1 MTQLKHYEIV
11 VIGAGPGG
19 YAAAFRAADLGKRV
33 LLIDRDNELGGV
45 CLNRGCIPS
54 KALLH
59 ISKVMSEAEH
69 LSKMGVT
76 YSKPAI
82 DIDQVRA
89 HINKIVSQLN
99 GGIAQMAKAR
109 KVDTIQGLAAFKS
122 NSELN
127 IETEDG
133 HISISFDKCII
144 AAGSTSA
151 MIPGVPNDHPSI
163 LTSKTAL
170 DLVDIPEKLLV
181 IGGGVIG
188 LELGQVY
195 AALGSRVSVVEFLP
209 TLLPGTDPD
218 LVKPLQRKL
227 KNQFESILVSSKVI
241 SVETNENG
249 TLTVAIENDK
259 GTKRES
265 FNKVL
270 VSVGRKPNSN
280 FLNLDST
287 DIEMDDFGF
296 INVDVYQR
304 TSIKNI
310 FAIGDIA
317 GNPMLAHKATHE
329 GKVAA
334 EVASG
339 HPAAFD
345 ARAIP
350 SVVYTDPEV
359 AWAGLTEIEAKEKN
373 ISYESGDFPWA
384 ASGKA
389 LAIGANQGKTKILFD
404 PETKQ
409 VLGVGIVGPGA
420 GDLISEGMLAIEMGA
435 DAEDIGLTIH
445 PHPTLS
451 ETFAAAAEMFSGTI
465 TDLYIPKKKKALI

>member
-1 MTQLKHYEIV
+1 MTELKHYEIA

-19 YAAAFRAADLGKRV
+19 YAAAFRAADLGKQV

-76 YSKPAI
+76 FCKPAI
-82 DIDQVRA
+82 DIEQVRA
-89 HINKIVSQLN
+89 HKNKIVSQLN

-163 LTSKTAL
+163 LTSRTAL

-218 LVKPLQRKL
+218 LIKPLQRKL

-259 GTKRES
+259 GIKRES

-287 DIEMDDFGF
+287 DIEMNDFGF

-304 TSIKNI
+304 TSIKTI

-373 ISYESGDFPWA
+373 ISYETGEFPWG

-465 TDLYIPKKKKALI
+465 TDLYIPKKKRH

>member
-1 MTQLKHYEIV
+1 MTELKHYEIV

-19 YAAAFRAADLGKRV
+19 YAAAFRAADLGKQV
-33 LLIDRDNELGGV
+33 LLIDRDNALGGV

-59 ISKVMSEAEH
+59 ISKVMSDAEH

-89 HINKIVSQLN
+89 HKNKIVSQLN
-99 GGIAQMAKAR
+99 VGIAQMAKAR

-151 MIPGVPNDHPSI
+151 MIPGVPSDHPSI

-241 SVETNENG
+241 SVETNEDE

-259 GTKRES
+259 GITRAN

-287 DIEMDDFGF
+287 DIEMNDFDF

-329 GKVAA
+329 GKIAA

-345 ARAIP
+345 AKAIP

-373 ISYESGDFPWA
+373 IPYETGDFPWA

-389 LAIGANQGKTKILFD
+389 LVIGANQGKTKILFD

-465 TDLYIPKKKKALI
+465 TDLYIPKKKRH

>member
-227 KNQFESILVSSKVI
+227 KNQFESILLSSKVT

-465 TDLYIPKKKKALI
+465 TDLYIPKKKRH